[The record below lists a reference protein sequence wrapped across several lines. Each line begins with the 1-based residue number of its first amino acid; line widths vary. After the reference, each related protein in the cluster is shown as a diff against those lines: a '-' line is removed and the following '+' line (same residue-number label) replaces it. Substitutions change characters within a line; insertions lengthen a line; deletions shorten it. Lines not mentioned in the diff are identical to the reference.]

1 MNSNQKPTRR
11 RAFTLI
17 ELLVVIAIIAI
28 LAGMLLPALAK
39 AKAKTI
45 QIKCTGNQKQ
55 LMLATI
61 MYMTDSDDYTPHP
74 GGDFDTSLPTW
85 LMKPTNNPKFGSDS
99 NMITGQLW
107 KYVTERKVF
116 TCPAD
121 LKEAKPT
128 SKLFTGRNQTN
139 TSYLMNGALCAY
151 AISQKKT
158 FRQSVYRPDDIIM
171 WQAKDDS
178 PGDWN
183 DASSTPDEGIFE
195 RHNGGT
201 TISSIGGHSEFM
213 NFKIFE
219 TRQGKVPT
227 NVRTRAWCNPLT
239 PSGHP

>member
-1 MNSNQKPTRR
+1 MNRTSQARPA

-39 AKAKTI
+39 AKSKTI

-74 GGDFDTSLPTW
+74 AWDFDSSLPTW
-85 LMKPTNNPKFGSDS
+85 LMKPMNNPKFGPDT
-99 NMITGQLW
+99 NMVTGQIW
-107 KYVTERKVF
+107 KYLTEKQVF
-116 TCPAD
+116 VCPAD
-121 LKEAKPT
+121 WKVRNPRHRD
-128 SKLFTGRNQTN
+128 FTLRNQTN
-139 TSYLMNGALCAY
+139 TSFLMNGALCAY
-151 AISQKKT
+151 DRNRKKT
-158 FRQSVYRPDDIIM
+158 FRQNQFRPDDIIM
-171 WQAKDDS
+171 WQSKHDS

-183 DASSTPDEGIFE
+183 DASSSPDEGIFE
-195 RHNGGT
+195 GHNGGT

-213 NFKIFE
+213 RANIFR
-219 TRQGKVPT
+219 TKQGRVPT

-239 PSGHP
+239 VSGH